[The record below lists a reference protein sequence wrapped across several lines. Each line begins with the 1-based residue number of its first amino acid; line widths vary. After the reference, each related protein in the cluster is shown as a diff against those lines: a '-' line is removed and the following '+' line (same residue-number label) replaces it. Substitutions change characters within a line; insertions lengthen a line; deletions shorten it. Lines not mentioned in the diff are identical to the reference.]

1 MKSRHREKQA
11 IWVPL
16 SVLAVTL
23 IAAHL
28 RAAASKKPLETV
40 ENLDLERYQGTWYE
54 IARLPLSW
62 ERKCARDVTANYAL
76 QPNGAIAVINTCRK
90 ADGTIARSKGT
101 ARLASKGGSP
111 SKLKVSFFWPFAGDY
126 WVFDLDPDY
135 HWALVG
141 TPNRKYLWLLSRT
154 PQINAQLLDGLLEK
168 ARARGFD
175 TRKLITTQ
183 HS

>member
-28 RAAASKKPLETV
+28 RASASKKPLATV

-76 QPNGAIAVINTCRK
+76 QPDGAIAVINTWRK

-101 ARLASKGGSP
+101 ARPASKGGSP
-111 SKLKVSFFWPFAGDY
+111 SKLRVSFFWPFAG
-126 WVFDLDPDY
+126 
-135 HWALVG
+135 
-141 TPNRKYLWLLSRT
+141 
-154 PQINAQLLDGLLEK
+154 
-168 ARARGFD
+168 
-175 TRKLITTQ
+175 
-183 HS
+183 